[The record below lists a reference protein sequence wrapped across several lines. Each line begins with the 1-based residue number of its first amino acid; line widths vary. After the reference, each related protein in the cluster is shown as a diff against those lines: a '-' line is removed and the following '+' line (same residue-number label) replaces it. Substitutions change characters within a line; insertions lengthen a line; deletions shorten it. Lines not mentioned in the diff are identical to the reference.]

1 MARMKPRR
9 NTRRI
14 VILASGS
21 PRRRELLGLTGLMF
35 SLRTGKVDEAPRP
48 GEAAEDFVRRLSQA
62 KARAAA
68 SDVRAGALIVA
79 ADTAVMSDGHLLGK
93 PTNPAEAED
102 MLRALRGRTHA
113 VLTSLTL
120 LDTATGQ
127 TLDETCRTVVPMR
140 NYTDEE
146 IAGYIATGD
155 PMDKA
160 GAYGIQHA
168 GFRPVENL
176 TGCYANVMGL
186 PLCHLER
193 ALRRWEIPLSADV
206 PARCQQFTHYQC
218 PAYAAIQRGEE

>member
-1 MARMKPRR
+1 MKPRR

-35 SLRTGKVDEAPRP
+35 SLRTGQVDEAPRP
-48 GEAAEDFVRRLSQA
+48 GEAAEDFVQRLSQA
-62 KARAAA
+62 KGRAAA

-79 ADTAVMSDGHLLGK
+79 ADTAVVSDGHLLGK
-93 PTNPAEAED
+93 PANPAQAED
-102 MLRALRGRTHA
+102 MLRALRGRPHT

-127 TLDETCRTVVPMR
+127 TTDETCRTVVPMR

-146 IAGYIATGD
+146 IAGYVATRD

-160 GAYGIQHA
+160 GAYGIQHVR
-168 GFRPVENL
+168 FRPVENL

-193 ALRRWEIPLSADV
+193 ALLRWDIALKEDV
-206 PARCQQFTHYQC
+206 PARCQGFTHYQC
-218 PAYAAIQRGEE
+218 PVYAAIQRGEE